1 MRTIGTS
8 LVIVF
13 LVIGSLPAQD
23 ATRPAVP
30 APDAHSIRVH
40 LGESGGMY
48 CCPGYCSSL
57 TTVEPSVILREWSNS
72 SCSNKFP
79 SRKEKQRIT
88 RKDWERVER
97 AIDSKSLAAAPQVQC
112 EAIIDLPCSWAEVE
126 FSDGTKLEL
135 SYDKMKPPPAV
146 AALLRS
152 IQAIPGRPFLMPAQ
166 P

>member
-1 MRTIGTS
+1 MRTIGMS

-23 ATRPAVP
+23 ATRQAVP
-30 APDAHSIRVH
+30 APDAHVIRVH
-40 LGESGGMY
+40 LGDGGGMY
-48 CCPGYCSSL
+48 CCPGYCTSL
-57 TTVEPSVILREWSNS
+57 TTVDPSFIIRELSNS
-72 SCSNKFP
+72 SCPKKFP
-79 SRKEKQRIT
+79 SRKQKQRIT

-97 AIDSKSLAAAPQVQC
+97 AIDSKSLAATPQVQC
-112 EAIIDLPCSWAEVE
+112 YAIIDLPCSSAQVE
-126 FSDGTKLEL
+126 FSDGTKIEI
-135 SYDKMKPPPAV
+135 SYDNMKPAPAV